1 METNEKIERLLDM
14 IEHPEHYT
22 EEEMQKIL
30 ADKETREYDDLIIKA
45 DDAYTKRHDIDVDKA
60 LKEFETKH
68 LQHFSWSKIAAIFI
82 GILLVSGVAYAAI
95 VLNKNPSEKQAKQK
109 AQIDRVIT
117 DKAAKSIDTETT
129 DADTTT
135 TQKGQSFDNVELQT
149 ILDNISSYY
158 KLNVVYNSDKSK
170 HLRLHFYWDK
180 SKDAETIVESL
191 NHFENVNIT
200 LTDNKMKRYIL
211 FLIASLVAISVS
223 AQRITHDFRDVS
235 MSKALKI
242 IEANTSKYKIN
253 FIYNELEDFTVTT
266 SIDKKSVPDAIRDVI
281 GFYPIKMTVDG
292 DNIFVEC
299 VQKENTK
306 LIGEVVDKKGQ
317 PIVYAN
323 ISLLSAKDS
332 TFINGGVSN
341 LAGKFVIPCG
351 AKHALVK
358 ISCIGYKTILKP
370 FDAGDIYNP
379 KIQFSAI
386 SETKRSKIGLKGKTK
401 RRQNVLHTIHINA

>member
-30 ADKETREYDDLIIKA
+30 ADKETREYYDLIIKA

-60 LKEFETKH
+60 LKEFEKKH
-68 LQHFSWSKIAAIFI
+68 HQHFSWSKIATIVI

-117 DKAAKSIDTETT
+117 DKATKSIDTETT

-200 LTDNKMKRYIL
+200 LTDNKI
-211 FLIASLVAISVS
+211 
-223 AQRITHDFRDVS
+223 DV
-235 MSKALKI
+235 K
-242 IEANTSKYKIN
+242 
-253 FIYNELEDFTVTT
+253 
-266 SIDKKSVPDAIRDVI
+266 
-281 GFYPIKMTVDG
+281 
-292 DNIFVEC
+292 
-299 VQKENTK
+299 
-306 LIGEVVDKKGQ
+306 
-317 PIVYAN
+317 
-323 ISLLSAKDS
+323 
-332 TFINGGVSN
+332 
-341 LAGKFVIPCG
+341 
-351 AKHALVK
+351 
-358 ISCIGYKTILKP
+358 
-370 FDAGDIYNP
+370 
-379 KIQFSAI
+379 
-386 SETKRSKIGLKGKTK
+386 
-401 RRQNVLHTIHINA
+401 